1 MQVPSKG
8 RWLVL
13 GVLIGAAALARPNM
27 LLYAPLALLMLFG
40 MLLIVGIVLLAVWL
54 FRQSG
59 TGRGREETPLE
70 ILKKRYAKGE
80 IEKEEFE
87 QKKRD
92 LM

>member
-1 MQVPSKG
+1 MGPG
-8 RWLVL
+8 TMGYDMMYGYNW
-13 GVLIGAAALARPNM
+13 IF
-27 LLYAPLALLMLFG
+27 MLFG
-40 MLLIVGIVLLAVWL
+40 MLLIVGIVLLTVWL

-59 TGRGREETPLE
+59 ARRDREETPLE

-80 IEKEEFE
+80 IDKEEFE

>member
-1 MQVPSKG
+1 MGQG
-8 RWLVL
+8 I
-13 GVLIGAAALARPNM
+13 IGYDMMYGYNWIF
-27 LLYAPLALLMLFG
+27 MLFG
-40 MLLIVGIVLLAVWL
+40 ILLIVGIVLLAVWL

-59 TGRGREETPLE
+59 TGPGHGREETPLE

-80 IEKEEFE
+80 IDKEEFE

>member
-1 MQVPSKG
+1 MGPG
-8 RWLVL
+8 MM
-13 GVLIGAAALARPNM
+13 GYNM
-27 LLYAPLALLMLFG
+27 MYGYNWIFMLFG

-80 IEKEEFE
+80 KVQLYNATLEND
-87 QKKRD
+87 R
-92 LM
+92 